1 MKPDA
6 MKPALFRVHNFRY
19 SNRVRLVDSSKDA
32 HRFVLLKIEKS
43 KITLFHSSLL
53 QPPRHNG
60 RRFQLTGLA
69 GAKNSPLAMY
79 QQKEAVCT
87 VILRYQQRLY
97 VFCNKSYMRNQAGR
111 VSQYWLKCP
120 FLTGKKKEKDYYFN
134 ISSKASHFRLGI
146 ASTYI

>member
-1 MKPDA
+1 MSRCTVVGCGFSPNSCLLDSILEFRVRVRGTTNAMKPDA

-79 QQKEAVCT
+79 Q
-87 VILRYQQRLY
+87 
-97 VFCNKSYMRNQAGR
+97 
-111 VSQYWLKCP
+111 
-120 FLTGKKKEKDYYFN
+120 
-134 ISSKASHFRLGI
+134 
-146 ASTYI
+146 